1 MICRALLQYLY
12 QYENEFLLVLS
23 FFFIYL
29 IPYISI
35 LGTRV
40 YSPPEWIKFRRY
52 RGDGLTVWS
61 LGILLYDMVCGDI
74 PFETDAQIKLAHLS
88 FRPELRLSNDVIDC
102 IKRCLTVS
110 TSERITL
117 AQLKSHP
124 WLKDEEKVLSE
135 SNLHPPPV
143 HRSISAPV
151 DVIPV
156 TLHGCAQ
163 NSTNITPD
171 SCYSSS
177 LSTPISCDSSAAMA
191 SNEATMESICNF
203 NADSNYLSPPSF
215 QLNPF
220 GQATHAP
227 GSSSKVSMAGLNQTI
242 DNDFEDEGISAMS
255 ISPRSAHSDALLSP
269 DMSRYHTMM
278 SSGGSMNSEA
288 LDITNLHPQSNT
300 WNKLIVSTNERKGDG
315 DYIAAESIEEDDT
328 NFFLSINDDKKLL
341 DRHSDNSFHDF
352 SGNNRLDVLPTIS
365 LNNDNISIPALTVQS
380 PPLPNIS
387 CVQNLSDTKQN
398 NEEFCPSV
406 EVI

>member
-1 MICRALLQYLY
+1 M
-12 QYENEFLLVLS
+12 
-23 FFFIYL
+23 
-29 IPYISI
+29 
-35 LGTRV
+35 G
-40 YSPPEWIKFRRY
+40 EWIKFRRY

-74 PFETDAQIKLAHLS
+74 PFESDAQIKLAHLS
-88 FRPELRLSNDVIDC
+88 FRPELRLSNEVIDC

-117 AQLKSHP
+117 AQLQNHA
-124 WLKDEEKVLSE
+124 WLRDEEKLHTE

-151 DVIPV
+151 DVIPM
-156 TLHGCAQ
+156 TGHGCNQ
-163 NSTNITPD
+163 NSTNISPD
-171 SCYSSS
+171 SCCSSS

-328 NFFLSINDDKKLL
+328 NFFL
-341 DRHSDNSFHDF
+341 
-352 SGNNRLDVLPTIS
+352 
-365 LNNDNISIPALTVQS
+365 
-380 PPLPNIS
+380 
-387 CVQNLSDTKQN
+387 
-398 NEEFCPSV
+398 
-406 EVI
+406 